1 MADVYRQQT
10 RQPIGA
16 AHFWF
21 TRQIHLVRLKSFEA
35 KKAFPPK
42 SAFHESKKF
51 LIAQVAAVNSGT
63 PPVVVSMVRSSFGS
77 AGHCWRT

>member
-16 AHFWF
+16 AQFWF
-21 TRQIHLVRLKSFEA
+21 TRQIHLVRLKWFEA

-42 SAFHESKKF
+42 SAFHEATKF
-51 LIAQVAAVNSGT
+51 LISQVAAVNSGT
-63 PPVVVSMVRSSFGS
+63 APAVVSMVRGCFGS
-77 AGHCWRT
+77 VGHCWRT